1 MAKIFDEDRLGAWC
15 DGASVQ
21 VVAVGANG
29 DPVDMSVSE
38 ARAFLIELQKAIDEA
53 EGE

>member
-1 MAKIFDEDRLGAWC
+1 MAKIFEEERLGAWC

-21 VVAVGANG
+21 VVAVSANG
-29 DPVDMSVSE
+29 DPVDMSVAE

-53 EGE
+53 EGD